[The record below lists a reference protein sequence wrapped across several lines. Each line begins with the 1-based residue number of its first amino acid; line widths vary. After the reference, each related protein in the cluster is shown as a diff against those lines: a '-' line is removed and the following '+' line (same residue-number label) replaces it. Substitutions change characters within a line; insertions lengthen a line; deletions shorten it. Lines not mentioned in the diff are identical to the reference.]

1 MKMNTYLI
9 ASRAPSGA
17 LMSVLMS
24 VLMSAL
30 MGMLLSMCL
39 TLSMGLVNGCVA
51 QTMPLNPYGQGDWK
65 KLIESRGNAPL
76 VVHFWGVTCGPCL
89 SEMPQWGQWVAK
101 DHGRVLFVQVDDVS
115 VDITRNLAKK
125 MKIDKAPN
133 YFVRAKFDEFMRFE
147 IDSKWSGEI
156 PYTVTID
163 KTGAQRAYSGNTNFK
178 TLQAWLKNN
187 S

>member
-1 MKMNTYLI
+1 MVNAHGGLSVDWIKLMKMKHFLI
-9 ASRAPSGA
+9 HLPAPRR
-17 LMSVLMS
+17 
-24 VLMSAL
+24 
-30 MGMLLSMCL
+30 MLLSACLCL
-39 TLSMGLVNGCVA
+39 TVSILNVCVA
-51 QTMPLNPYGQGDWK
+51 QTIPLSPYAQGDWK
-65 KLIESRGNAPL
+65 KLLQTRGTGPL

-115 VDITRNLAKK
+115 QEITRNLAKK
-125 MKIDKAPN
+125 MKIDKAQN
-133 YFVRAKFDEFMRFE
+133 YFVRSKFDEFLRFE

-163 KTGAQRAYSGNTNFK
+163 KTGVQKAYSGNTNFK
-178 TLQAWLKNN
+178 TLQSWLKNN